1 MERRNS
7 DRWTASSVRIEM
19 DRLFSNPYARQTC
32 LNVLADSIVHLNE
45 VANERWSITIH
56 PGLVRL
62 NTGRVEAV
70 SFHPQEIGLL
80 VDTRE
85 VAVEEIEDGNLPI
98 ELQGEFRHAPE
109 CRQALFSPDDAPE
122 VVPQIWDAHLLAL
135 EIATATNLPPAV
147 QQLHAA
153 GVVEFL
159 REEARADLRQ
169 PGYATDPVEV
179 TDLNFFPELLDSPEA
194 HELGAV
200 LKIPVNR
207 YERDL
212 DARTACI
219 AYHGAACSVCRMTF
233 RRVYDGVPP
242 GFMHVH
248 HVVPPTALGR
258 GYVFD
263 PIRDLR
269 PICPNCHALVHMT
282 DPPISLIEAISR
294 VRRTD
299 EGGNSRR

>member
-7 DRWTASSVRIEM
+7 DRWTASSVRAEM
-19 DRLFSNPYARQTC
+19 DRLFSNPYAGQTC
-32 LNVLADSIVHLNE
+32 LNLLADSIAHLNE

-56 PGLVRL
+56 PGMVRL
-62 NTGRVEAV
+62 NTGRVEAL

-80 VDTRE
+80 VDARDVEADE
-85 VAVEEIEDGNLPI
+85 VEDGTLPI
-98 ELQGEFRHAPE
+98 YLQGDLKHAPE

-122 VVPQIWDAHLLAL
+122 VVPQLWEAHLSAL
-135 EIATATNLPPAV
+135 EIATAIKLPPAV
-147 QQLHAA
+147 LQLHAA

-169 PGYATDPVEV
+169 PGYASDPVEV
-179 TDLNFFPELLDSPEA
+179 SDVNFYPELLDSPVA
-194 HELGAV
+194 HEIGAV
-200 LKIPVNR
+200 MKIPVNR
-207 YERDL
+207 YERDP
-212 DARTACI
+212 DARAACL
-219 AYHGAACSVCRMTF
+219 AYHGAACSVCRMTY
-233 RRVYDGVPP
+233 RRVYDGVAP

-248 HVVPPTALGR
+248 HVVSIESLGR
-258 GYVFD
+258 GYIFD

-282 DPPISLIEAISR
+282 EPPITLIEAIGR